1 MEGLEYE
8 GEEYINRNDDNVS
21 IAEPGDDQDEEDDE
35 DEGGDEDDE
44 DNDEDD
50 DGDEDG
56 DDEYEDKDDN
66 NAEDG
71 EDDEQDNENEY
82 DNDNEEVDDDDDDEV
97 DPKYIDDV
105 EDEDDVA
112 RGAYRDK
119 ERHDYLQTLLST
131 IEDND
136 RRQYLVA
143 QNPDEDTD
151 FVINSYEEEYRRQVQ
166 DDDHD
171 YLFSLLKTEDYE
183 RDEGVDCWDPH
194 RLQDEFERHYE
205 WFMLE
210 SSSLAESATPPP
222 SAHDRE

>member
-21 IAEPGDDQDEEDDE
+21 IAEPGDDEDEEDDE

-56 DDEYEDKDDN
+56 DDEDKDKDDN

-82 DNDNEEVDDDDDDEV
+82 DNDNEEVDDDDDDDEV

-112 RGAYRDK
+112 RGEDSDK
-119 ERHDYLQTLLST
+119 ERDDYLQTLLST

-136 RRQYLVA
+136 RRQYLA
-143 QNPDEDTD
+143 QNPDEDAD

-166 DDDHD
+166 DNDHE
-171 YLFSLLKTEDYE
+171 YLFSLLETEDYE
-183 RDEGVDCWDPH
+183 GDDGVDCWDPH
-194 RLQDEFERHYE
+194 RLQYEFERHYE

-210 SSSLAESATPPP
+210 SSLAESATPPP

>member
-21 IAEPGDDQDEEDDE
+21 IAEPGDDEDEEDDE

-56 DDEYEDKDDN
+56 DDEDKDKDDN
-66 NAEDG
+66 DAEDG

-112 RGAYRDK
+112 RGEDSDK
-119 ERHDYLQTLLST
+119 ERDDYLQTLLST

-136 RRQYLVA
+136 RRQYLA

-166 DDDHD
+166 DDDHE
-171 YLFSLLKTEDYE
+171 YLFSLLDTEDYE
-183 RDEGVDCWDPH
+183 RDDGVDCWDPH

-210 SSSLAESATPPP
+210 SSLAESATPPP